1 MLVAV
6 DGERLEVRDGTD
18 PSRPGVQIDPPG
30 GAVPVVEATAY
41 ELSADGSTMVAFTGG
56 DAPLVF
62 VADAGT
68 GETRWSTDD
77 LEVLDAPVASLSAD
91 GSRVI
96 VADRSSARLR
106 MWDVATGELAGEL
119 EAAEVDPGAQ
129 LFNGR
134 PQFSPDGTAVDVVT
148 LAGVARLSAT
158 DLRPVRLVAVPL
170 MLQGDV
176 GHVPG
181 TDDVIASAVAGQIA
195 RVDMAD
201 GEVVATGR
209 SPDPSALYN
218 VAVSPDGSL
227 AVGGQPFSSRL
238 AVFDAAT
245 LQTIGEPI
253 PVGDLPFAP
262 QFTPEGL
269 IGNGRSNDL
278 TRWDMDPASWLAAAC
293 LAAGRNLTDDEWAQ
307 YIGADEPYRQTCPT
321 GS

>member
-1 MLVAV
+1 M
-6 DGERLEVRDGTD
+6 
-18 PSRPGVQIDPPG
+18 
-30 GAVPVVEATAY
+30 
-41 ELSADGSTMVAFTGG
+41 
-56 DAPLVF
+56 
-62 VADAGT
+62 
-68 GETRWSTDD
+68 
-77 LEVLDAPVASLSAD
+77 
-91 GSRVI
+91 
-96 VADRSSARLR
+96 
-106 MWDVATGELAGEL
+106 
-119 EAAEVDPGAQ
+119 
-129 LFNGR
+129 
-134 PQFSPDGTAVDVVT
+134 T